1 MMTTSKSTSKK
12 HTCLV
17 LLTVVLWLASA
28 VFGFFLIIPVLD
40 SVITIY
46 VAFLTNANPI
56 SQASFLGMSIWQFG
70 VLFLAILYVI
80 GIIGGAEH
88 CTRNFN
94 TPAAWQFMFSLFTV
108 EFTLY
113 LFTILF

>member
-28 VFGFFLIIPVLD
+28 VFGFFLIIPVLN
-40 SVITIY
+40 SVLRIY
-46 VAFLTNANPI
+46 IAFLITANPI
-56 SQASFLGMSIWQFG
+56 SPASFLGMSIWQFG
-70 VLFLAILYVI
+70 VLFLSILYVI
-80 GIIGGAEH
+80 GIIGGAEN